1 MKIIR
6 ELNFN
11 AFLYLKQC
19 YYLLGDKTY
28 HTDTELWLFILFKYL
43 IPIPQMNI
51 RKKTC
56 IYSYISAKNHSFS
69 LIQFYIF
76 TLDGKYLIYF
86 DKNYGLCR

>member
-6 ELNFN
+6 KLNFN

-28 HTDTELWLFILFKYL
+28 HTVTELWLFILFKYL

-56 IYSYISAKNHSFS
+56 IYA
-69 LIQFYIF
+69 
-76 TLDGKYLIYF
+76 
-86 DKNYGLCR
+86 